1 VAWSE
6 LRNVATKQKE
16 DARMLSQ
23 YQAGATPALT
33 PFLRKLVPSLCFAV
47 AIVAGAAGSAL
58 AQQADGTAGT
68 GGWSYERVAFE
79 AADSNTDGLV
89 SEAELARDAAAGF
102 SSLDKD
108 GSGTLTRKELG
119 PHDPAKFS
127 RIDTNG
133 DGVLTFSE
141 VMVNK
146 TRAFAAGDKNDDGG
160 LSFEEMVDAASIDQ
174 GVSR

>member
-1 VAWSE
+1 
-6 LRNVATKQKE
+6 
-16 DARMLSQ
+16 MLSQ
-23 YQAGATPALT
+23 YQAGAAPALS
-33 PFLRKLVPSLCFAV
+33 PFLRKLAPSLCFAV
-47 AIVAGAAGSAL
+47 VMVAGAAGSAL
-58 AQQADGTAGT
+58 AQQADGAAGT

-133 DGVLTFSE
+133 NGALTFSE

>member
-1 VAWSE
+1 
-6 LRNVATKQKE
+6 
-16 DARMLSQ
+16 MLSQ
-23 YQAGATPALT
+23 YQAGAAPALT
-33 PFLRKLVPSLCFAV
+33 PLLRKLVPSLCFAV
-47 AIVAGAAGSAL
+47 AMVAGAAGSAF
-58 AQQADGTAGT
+58 AQQADDTAAGT

-108 GSGTLTRKELG
+108 GSGTLTRQELG

>member
-1 VAWSE
+1 MP
-6 LRNVATKQKE
+6 TTI
-16 DARMLSQ
+16 ARL
-23 YQAGATPALT
+23 
-33 PFLRKLVPSLCFAV
+33 LVPSLCFVV
-47 AIVAGAAGSAL
+47 ATVAGPVGSAL
-58 AQQADGTAGT
+58 AQQSDGTAAGT

-108 GSGTLTRKELG
+108 GSRTLTRKELG

>member
-1 VAWSE
+1 MQPDECQHA
-6 LRNVATKQKE
+6 
-16 DARMLSQ
+16 
-23 YQAGATPALT
+23 
-33 PFLRKLVPSLCFAV
+33 
-47 AIVAGAAGSAL
+47 
-58 AQQADGTAGT
+58 
-68 GGWSYERVAFE
+68 
-79 AADSNTDGLV
+79 
-89 SEAELARDAAAGF
+89 LARDAAAGF

>member
-1 VAWSE
+1 
-6 LRNVATKQKE
+6 
-16 DARMLSQ
+16 MLSQ
-23 YQAGATPALT
+23 YRSGATPALT

-47 AIVAGAAGSAL
+47 AMVAGAAGSAL
-58 AQQADGTAGT
+58 AQQADGTAAGT

-160 LSFEEMVDAASIDQ
+160 LSFEEMVDAASIDE

>member
-1 VAWSE
+1 V
-6 LRNVATKQKE
+6 
-16 DARMLSQ
+16 LSQ
-23 YQAGATPALT
+23 YQSGATPALT
-33 PFLRKLVPSLCFAV
+33 PLLRKLAPSLCFAV
-47 AIVAGAAGSAL
+47 AMVAGAAGSAL
-58 AQQADGTAGT
+58 AQQADDTAAGT

-133 DGVLTFSE
+133 NGALTFSE

-160 LSFEEMVDAASIDQ
+160 LSFEEMVDAASIDE